1 MNLNKLK
8 SLYLN
13 SPLIFKEIYALIPFK
28 FRNGKTYRVWRE
40 RLKHQ
45 TADDR
50 NPSATLKYAVS
61 NFKMYKDLYNSIDI
75 DNWEKIPFIDKYFI
89 QKHIS
94 EFELF
99 SIPKFYVT
107 TGGVTG
113 KPAKFFQSNNIWYKE
128 LAFVYDY
135 FEKHG
140 YKSNMIKAT
149 FRGGDFSV
157 LKQNIFWKSNPNYNE
172 IHFSPF
178 HINSKTIEY
187 YIEKLNKTKPKYF
200 HGYPSALISLAKL
213 MNNNGLMLNYKLKCI
228 FIISEGFKKE
238 DVEFLKSSFNCDVSS
253 FYGHSERLIFAEAS
267 KDLDYYIPN
276 PLYGYL
282 ELIDENGNVIKN
294 NNVVGELVATSYD
307 NLAMPLIRYKTG
319 DFTHYIDYTT
329 KSFAPLKGKW
339 GQMSL
344 IGINGEEI
352 SLSALNLH
360 SNELNSIQKLQFV
373 QIQKGKVM
381 INVMF
386 ENQNNDLLIN
396 SISELLTN
404 RVGRLIQFDL
414 NETEDFILNSRG
426 KMPLIVDQTV
436 NH

>member
-13 SPLIFKEIYALIPFK
+13 SPLIFKEIYALIPFRI
-28 FRNGKTYRVWRE
+28 RNGKIYRMWRE
-40 RLKHQ
+40 KLKQQ
-45 TADDR
+45 TIDDR
-50 NPSATLKYAVS
+50 NPSDTLKYAIS
-61 NFKMYKDLYNSIDI
+61 NFKVYSELYNSIDTN
-75 DNWEKIPFIDKYFI
+75 NWEKIPFIDKYFI
-89 QKHIS
+89 QKYIS

-140 YKSNMIKAT
+140 YKSTMLKAS
-149 FRGGDFSV
+149 FRGGDFSH
-157 LKQNIFWKSNPNYNE
+157 LKPNIFWKSNPNYNE

-178 HINSKTIEY
+178 HINSKTIEKY
-187 YIEKLNKTKPKYF
+187 VERLNKIQPKYF
-200 HGYPSALISLAKL
+200 HGYPSAFISLARV
-213 MNNNGLMLNYKLKCI
+213 MNNNGLKLNYKLKCI
-228 FIISEGFKKE
+228 FLISEGFKKE
-238 DVEFLKSSFNCDVSS
+238 DVEFLQSTFNCEVSS

-267 KDLDYYIPN
+267 KDLNYYIPN

-282 ELIDENGNVIKN
+282 ELIDEYGNVIKN

-319 DFTHYIDYTT
+319 DYTHYIDYNT

-339 GQMSL
+339 GQMNL

-352 SLSALNLH
+352 SLTALNLH
-360 SNELNSIQKLQFV
+360 SNELNSIQKIQFV
-373 QIQKGKVM
+373 QNQKGKV
-381 INVMF
+381 ILNVMF
-386 ENQNNDLLIN
+386 ETTNNEFLIK
-396 SISELLTN
+396 SLSELLTN
-404 RVGRLIQFDL
+404 RVGGLIHFDL
-414 NETEDFILNSRG
+414 NETEEFILNLRG

>member
-8 SLYLN
+8 NLYLN

-28 FRNGKTYRVWRE
+28 IRNGKTYRMWRK
-40 RLKHQ
+40 RLKNK
-45 TADDR
+45 TLENR
-50 NPSATLKYAVS
+50 NPSTTLKYAVS
-61 NFKMYKDLYNSIDI
+61 NFKVYSDLYNSIDTS
-75 DNWEKIPFIDKYFI
+75 NWEKVPFIDKDFI

-94 EFELF
+94 EFEIF

-113 KPAKFFQSNNIWYKE
+113 KPAKFYQSNNIWYKE

-140 YKSNMIKAT
+140 YKPSMIKAT
-149 FRGGDFSV
+149 FRGGDFSG

-178 HINSKTIEY
+178 HINSKTIEFY
-187 YIEKLNKTKPKYF
+187 VEKLNKTKPQYF
-200 HGYPSALISLAKL
+200 HGYPSAFISLAKL
-213 MNNNGLMLNYKLKCI
+213 MNNKGLKLNYKLKCV
-228 FIISEGFKKE
+228 FLISEGFKNE
-238 DVEFLKSSFNCDVSS
+238 DVEFLKSTFDCEVSS
-253 FYGHSERLIFAEAS
+253 FYGHSERLIFAEAN
-267 KDLDYYIPN
+267 KDLDCYTPN
-276 PLYGYL
+276 PSYGYT
-282 ELIDENGNVIKN
+282 ELIDEDGKVIKENNVI
-294 NNVVGELVATSYD
+294 GELVATSYD

-319 DFTHYIDYTT
+319 DYTHYVDYNT
-329 KSFAPLKGKW
+329 KSFAQLKGKW
-339 GQMSL
+339 GQMNL
-344 IGINGEEI
+344 MGINGEEI
-352 SLSALNLH
+352 SLTALNLH

-373 QIQKGKVM
+373 QIHKGKV
-381 INVMF
+381 ILNVMF
-386 ENQNNDLLIN
+386 ETTNNELLIK
-396 SISELLTN
+396 SLSELLTN
-404 RVGRLIQFDL
+404 RVGRLIHFDL